1 MLKINNSK
9 GPALFL
15 WLALFVCMTPLV
27 RADERSAPAP
37 YKAGSLRSTGPT
49 ADVYNKAVRLYEK
62 GRWDQ
67 ARELFHQYLAE
78 YSDSPLYV
86 TSLYYLGYCYEQ
98 LGDTQEAVSIY
109 HKVMDEA
116 QGGDAFWGE
125 MAENRT
131 KELE

>member
-1 MLKINNSK
+1 MPKISNSK
-9 GPALFL
+9 GPVLFL
-15 WLALFVCMTPLV
+15 GLALFIFIAVVV
-27 RADERSAPAP
+27 RANERSAPA
-37 YKAGSLRSTGPT
+37 

-62 GRWDQ
+62 GRWGQ
-67 ARELFHQYLAE
+67 AKEFFHQYLAE

-98 LGDTQEAVSIY
+98 LGDTQKAVSIY

-116 QGGDAFWGE
+116 KGGDAFWGE

-131 KELE
+131 KELESPLE